1 MYVFVYACV
10 FIYIYIY
17 TYIYIYIYIYT
28 HTILETCR
36 DRASRASDGRA
47 ERKMPTELYIVY
59 TIIVCIVMYPGS
71 TATVSDS

>member
-10 FIYIYIY
+10 
-17 TYIYIYIYIYT
+17 YIYIYIYIY
-28 HTILETCR
+28 TILETCR